1 MGFEEDQNKQSED
14 LWSVSRKSSGVESL
28 SDIKATDEEAKQD
41 LRKKAASNRKNARVP
56 AAGTKAP
63 ASSSSKAV
71 AFVLTIAVVTLMLSI
86 VIPVVTNV
94 IARNRRAKAVSE
106 REWNYSQMYISA
118 LANMMPYPE
127 GMTFDHV
134 TAQNIVAPYGLT
146 IYLSGD
152 AETTKE
158 DYTTC
163 AVLIF
168 RTMEDIGSVRIREQD
183 TGRVYVFSPCPCLL

>member
-1 MGFEEDQNKQSED
+1 MGFEVDQNKKSED

-106 REWNYSQMYISA
+106 REWN
-118 LANMMPYPE
+118 
-127 GMTFDHV
+127 
-134 TAQNIVAPYGLT
+134 
-146 IYLSGD
+146 
-152 AETTKE
+152 
-158 DYTTC
+158 
-163 AVLIF
+163 
-168 RTMEDIGSVRIREQD
+168 
-183 TGRVYVFSPCPCLL
+183 

>member
-1 MGFEEDQNKQSED
+1 MGFEVDQNKKSED

-28 SDIKATDEEAKQD
+28 SDIMATDEEAKQD

-168 RTMEDIGSVRIREQD
+168 RTMEDVGSVRINEQD
-183 TGRVYVFSPCPCLL
+183 TGREYVFSP